1 MTCTHKF
8 KYHALISRSRRR
20 LRTRISMIVRRLGR
34 AGRSRSG
41 GQISAQPASL
51 DSPESGHHPHRLGLD
66 HRGAPGL
73 QFRAFFRK
81 STVRQCNTAP
91 GRRRERSGARAR
103 AAPMGQG
110 VGRVWRPPAP
120 RVERARPFSDE
131 FWRFG
136 PDKGTSIILVARR
149 RAAARR
155 RQCDRGRALRVRAT
169 PRPRTISHACVCA
182 RDTGACNMP

>member
-1 MTCTHKF
+1 MK
-8 KYHALISRSRRR
+8 
-20 LRTRISMIVRRLGR
+20 
-34 AGRSRSG
+34 
-41 GQISAQPASL
+41 
-51 DSPESGHHPHRLGLD
+51 GHHPHRLGLD

-81 STVRQCNTAP
+81 STVRQCNTAS
-91 GRRRERSGARAR
+91 GRQWERSGARAR

-136 PDKGTSIILVARR
+136 PDKGTSIILVARQER
-149 RAAARR
+149 LARR
-155 RQCDRGRALRVRAT
+155 RQSDRGHALRVRAT

-182 RDTGACNMP
+182 RDTGACKLQPQVQHRRCFAQEREQQREAWRRRRGAAGGSSSEAGRVHVWVTAAT